1 MRLFPK
7 KTSAPEAPAA
17 APASPGG
24 ALGPKPKVVGPTDAV
39 LTSVLVGLVAFGVVM
54 VYSASAVYAN
64 RMFDDGYHYLVR
76 QAIYAGLGL
85 TVMFVA
91 AGIDYHRY
99 RLLTYP
105 ILAVTVGL
113 LLVVALGLGRSA
125 GGAARWIQV
134 GPINIQPSEVAK
146 LAILFWLAYSLSKKR
161 DRIQSFSV
169 GFLPHVLMAGF
180 LMLLCLEQPDFG
192 SAVMIGLL
200 TFVLLFTAGTRL
212 RDLLGAVAAALPV
225 LVLLVVTSEYRLR
238 RIQAFLH
245 PEADRKN
252 TTYQIY
258 ESLVSFGSGGLTG
271 VGIGDGRQKLFFLP
285 EAHTD
290 FIGAIVGEELG
301 FIGICALLVAFS
313 VVVVRGLRAAF
324 HAADDY
330 GGYLAVGIS
339 LFFGL
344 QAFTNLAVAMGLLPT
359 KGLVLPFIS
368 YGGSSLLVNCAAA
381 GVLLNVSRPR
391 AVEGAQEDTGVT
403 ARASAEARS
412 ERASGPAAAL
422 GGMKTGGAAR
432 ARAATHWEG
441 GAA

>member
-1 MRLFPK
+1 MSLLRPK
-7 KTSAPEAPAA
+7 SAW
-17 APASPGG
+17 
-24 ALGPKPKVVGPTDAV
+24 PKVIGPSDAV

-64 RMFDDGYHYLVR
+64 RIFEDGYHYLVR
-76 QAIYAGLGL
+76 QAIYAALGL

-99 RLLTYP
+99 SILTYP
-105 ILAVTVGL
+105 MLAVTVTL
-113 LLVVALGLGRSA
+113 LLFVALGLGRSA
-125 GGAARWIQV
+125 GGATRWIQV

-146 LAILFWLAYSLSKKR
+146 LTILFWLAYSLSKKR

-192 SAVMIGLL
+192 SAVMIAVL

-212 RDLLGAVAAALPV
+212 RDLIGAVAAALPV

-238 RIQAFLH
+238 RIQAFLN
-245 PEADRKN
+245 PEADRRN
-252 TTYQIY
+252 STYQIY

-290 FIGAIVGEELG
+290 FIGAIIGEELG
-301 FIGICALLVAFS
+301 FIGICALLIAFS

-344 QAFTNLAVAMGLLPT
+344 QAFINLAVAMGILPT

-381 GVLLNVSRPR
+381 GVLLNISRPR
-391 AVEGAQEDTGVT
+391 EVESATEVPGTEAP
-403 ARASAEARS
+403 RAIGLRVQKAG
-412 ERASGPAAAL
+412 GPAVL
-422 GGMKTGGAAR
+422 GGWKTKGGAA
-432 ARAATHWEG
+432 
-441 GAA
+441 